1 MNTRTAL
8 SAVFRDL
15 TTSTRMNAMLV
26 HVVATLD
33 ESKNQSSIVIGCPGV
48 PEGTPQKIKY
58 AIDELT
64 DLIEIDDPVPKS
76 ITITINTLE
85 DPAYPTLGKCISPL
99 KWHDGLCLPAAVA
112 ILKCMGLL
120 PPSCFRSTCMIGSF
134 SGETCEIGYVRG
146 ALSIAEEVARQRS
159 AGFKINLLVP
169 EYNAYEVRVFCDDA
183 IEMES
188 LDKIYDDVWEGERY
202 RDEESHFGYPEI
214 PNFFEKNS
222 ETDVILP
229 SKGQRILE
237 IAATGNHGLLLVR
250 NEGCDREKM
259 ADFVQRLHLILPPI
273 GNEECIEIAKIASL
287 YYPSCDDNPVL
298 HDPLKVQTP
307 IETYSRLHDP
317 DGPNFPLYH
326 HGLYRLPPFECF
338 KENDFEVVERV
349 MNERKAPIHAGNN
362 ELYPASLLF
371 VGEIDASMI
380 ENRTEPLGK
389 WTKIA
394 QNLDLHVPLSP
405 CISSD
410 DDWDDIEETRKRV
423 TVANQ
428 ILLDVFG
435 KKRWGTETVVDYS
448 RISQNALSAFDGLSR
463 PFDPK
468 LDWRIYRIAMSI
480 GALEG
485 SDFIKRKHF
494 EEAMTYRIL
503 PL

>member
-8 SAVFRDL
+8 SAIPWG
-15 TTSTRMNAMLV
+15 MNAMLV

-58 AIDELT
+58 VIDELT

-120 PPSCFRSTCMIGSF
+120 PPSCLESTCMIGAF
-134 SGETCEIGYVRG
+134 PEKTCEIDYTTGVF
-146 ALSIAEEVARQRS
+146 LVAEEVARQRS
-159 AGFKINLLVP
+159 TGFKIDLLVP
-169 EYNAYEVRVFCDDA
+169 ELNIDEARVFCSDTVFMD
-183 IEMES
+183 S
-188 LDKIYDDVWEGERY
+188 LDKIYDEVWKGERW

-214 PNFFEKNS
+214 SDRFEKIS
-222 ETDVILP
+222 EKDVILP

-237 IAATGNHGLLLVR
+237 IAATGNHGLLLVA
-250 NEGCDREKM
+250 NKGCDRKKM
-259 ADFVQRLHLILPPI
+259 ANFVQRLHLILPPTR
-273 GNEECIEIAKIASL
+273 NEECIEMAKIASL
-287 YYPSCDDNPVL
+287 YYSSCDDNPIL
-298 HDPLKVQTP
+298 YEPLQVQRP
-307 IETYSRLHDP
+307 IETCGRIHDP

-326 HGLYRLPPFECF
+326 HGLYRLPPFERF
-338 KENDFEVVERV
+338 EENDFGIVERV
-349 MNERKAPIHAGNN
+349 MNERKAPLRAGGS

-468 LDWRIYRIAMSI
+468 LDSRIYRIAMSI
-480 GALEG
+480 AALEG
-485 SDFIKRKHF
+485 SDFIKRKNF